1 MIYYQRGGADET
13 IDDEELRVAL
23 NEALEKIGPR
33 QRVCVI
39 PPDFTRFHSRAG
51 KITKYLWEYYGA
63 AVVDIM
69 PALGTHRPM
78 SETEIETMFPNLP
91 PELFREHKWR
101 SDTVT
106 LGRVPRT
113 FISELMETDFEY
125 DWPAQVNRLLCGD
138 RHDLIVSPGQ
148 VVPHEVVG
156 MANHAKNIFVGIGGS
171 EGIHKSHFLGAAHGM
186 ERIMGRID
194 NPVRAVIDYAMRN
207 FAAELPILYA
217 LTVLGSDE
225 EGKSV
230 VRGFFIGDG
239 RECFEKASAL
249 SVEINITMV
258 KKPIKKCVTYLDS
271 KEFRSAWLGNK
282 AIYRTRMAIADGG
295 ELIILAPGIKE
306 FGEDREID
314 SLIREFGYFG
324 TEEILQKLRYVEKL
338 RANLSAAA
346 HLIHGSSEGRFRI
359 TYAPGFLRR
368 DECESVGFGYA
379 KLDAMIEKYNPSELS
394 PGWNLLN
401 GEEFY
406 YVNNPALGLWVHTD
420 RMDEVERKKTSLNN
434 SN

>member
-1 MIYYQRGGADET
+1 MIYYQRGGADEA
-13 IDDEELRVAL
+13 IDDEELRMAL
-23 NEALEKIGPR
+23 NGALGKIGRR

-51 KITKYLWEYYGA
+51 RITKYLWEYYGA
-63 AVVDIM
+63 ALVDIM

-78 SETEIETMFPNLP
+78 SEAEIRTMFPNLP

-106 LGRVPRT
+106 LGRVPRA
-113 FISELMETDFEY
+113 FISELMEEDFEY
-125 DWPAQVNRLLCGD
+125 DWPAQVNRLLCKG

-156 MANHAKNIFVGIGGS
+156 MANHAKNIFIGAGGS
-171 EGIHKSHFLGAAHGM
+171 EGIHKSHFIGAVHGM

-194 NPVRAVIDYAMRN
+194 NPVRGVIDYAMRN

-230 VRGFFIGDG
+230 LRGLFIGDG

-249 SVEINITMV
+249 SAEINITV
-258 KKPIKKCVTYLDS
+258 LKKPIKKCIAYLDP
-271 KEFRSAWLGNK
+271 KKFRSAWLGNK
-282 AIYRTRMAIADGG
+282 AIYRARMAIADGG

-314 SLIREFGYFG
+314 FLIREFGYFG
-324 TEEILQKLRYVEKL
+324 TGKILQELRHAENL

-346 HLIHGSSEGRFRI
+346 HLIHGSSEGRFKI

-379 KLDAMIEKYNPSELS
+379 ELGPMLEKYNPSKLN
-394 PGWNLLN
+394 PGWNMLN
-401 GEEFY
+401 DEEFY
-406 YVNNPALGLWVHTD
+406 YVDNPALGLWVHED
-420 RMDEVERKKTSLNN
+420 RMEDVKQKRAS
-434 SN
+434 